1 MRKKSKARLKPALK
15 CELCEG
21 SLKLK
26 KVIPAAHIFPELRT
40 YGCVECG
47 ALRSVEDEA
56 ELHDAP
62 GVPRQGSPNSGCG
75 PDGDATK
82 QQPPRLSVLE
92 AARHCS
98 PPIAHPLLQGRGGS
112 ALGAVASTRIHCQKI
127 IVREFALK
135 ARSWSRCWIHR

>member
-1 MRKKSKARLKPALK
+1 MPKKSKARLKPALR

-56 ELHDAP
+56 ELLT
-62 GVPRQGSPNSGCG
+62 PRVSLAKVAKQRLRVLMGTQQNSNLR
-75 PDGDATK
+75 DY
-82 QQPPRLSVLE
+82 Q
-92 AARHCS
+92 
-98 PPIAHPLLQGRGGS
+98 
-112 ALGAVASTRIHCQKI
+112 
-127 IVREFALK
+127 F
-135 ARSWSRCWIHR
+135 